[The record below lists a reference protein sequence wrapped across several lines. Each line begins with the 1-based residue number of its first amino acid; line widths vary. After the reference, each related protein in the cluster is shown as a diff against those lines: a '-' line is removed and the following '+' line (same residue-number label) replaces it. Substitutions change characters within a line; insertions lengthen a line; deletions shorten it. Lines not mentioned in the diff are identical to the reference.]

1 MNIAEFFEM
10 GGYAVYVWPA
20 YGLVAVT
27 VAGLVAHTLYA
38 HRAARRR
45 LRALEREPEAR
56 A

>member
-1 MNIAEFFEM
+1 MAEFFEM

-20 YGLVAVT
+20 YGLVGAT
-27 VAGLVAHTLYA
+27 VAGLIAHTLIS

-45 LRALEREPEAR
+45 LRALEGEPGER